1 MKHLIP
7 ALMLGCCGLATA
19 AEHKVLQ
26 KDKAF
31 SATDLVIKVGDSV
44 KFENADPFFHNVFS
58 LSDAQMFDL
67 GSFGTGESRNVTF
80 ETEGTVEVECAI
92 HPEMKMR
99 IQVKK

>member
-1 MKHLIP
+1 MKHVVL
-7 ALMLGCCGLATA
+7 ALLLACSGLATS
-19 AEHKVLQ
+19 AEYEVFQ

-67 GSFGTGESRNVTF
+67 GSYGTGESRSVTF
-80 ETEGTVEVECAI
+80 DTEGTIEVECAI
-92 HPEMKMR
+92 HPEMRLR
-99 IQVKK
+99 IQVKN